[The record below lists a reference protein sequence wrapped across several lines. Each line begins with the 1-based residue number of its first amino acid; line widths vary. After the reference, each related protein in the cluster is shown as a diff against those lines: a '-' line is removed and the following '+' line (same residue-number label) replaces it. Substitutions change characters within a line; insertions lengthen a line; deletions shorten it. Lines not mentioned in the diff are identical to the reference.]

1 MKYILEVNQLAL
13 PIAIGVS
20 AEERSNPQD
29 IFFNITIEFAS
40 KPLACESSD
49 IGDAVCYAKLTEII
63 EIFCMNKEFHLIEQ
77 LANAIHQEI
86 KRSFLTSM
94 DKLSVK
100 VQKKPPLEKI
110 KGNCCFTVAD

>member
-1 MKYILEVNQLAL
+1 MKYILEVNQFIL
-13 PIAIGVS
+13 PISIGVS

-29 IFFNITIEFAS
+29 ISFNITIEFAS
-40 KPLACESSD
+40 KPIACESSD
-49 IGDAVCYAKLTEII
+49 IGDTVCYAKLTKII
-63 EIFCMNKEFHLIEQ
+63 ERFCLSKEFYLIEQ

-110 KGNCCFTVAD
+110 KGNCCFSVID